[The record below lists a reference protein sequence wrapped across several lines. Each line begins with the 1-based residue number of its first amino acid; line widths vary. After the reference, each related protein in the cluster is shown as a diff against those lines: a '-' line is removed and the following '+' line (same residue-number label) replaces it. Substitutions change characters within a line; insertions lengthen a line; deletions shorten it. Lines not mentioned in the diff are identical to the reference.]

1 MIRAIRSD
9 KKARCR
15 DVFWCILLSGI
26 PASLVFA
33 LLRKGEGRAE
43 NWHLLPIWLPVAA
56 AAVWIVGV
64 LRWRIHG
71 HLDSGGISVRSS
83 REAAADDLPWKDVEE
98 IFLGSGLDFE
108 LRGGGR
114 RVRVPRGVEV
124 AKDLWA
130 EMHVRALP
138 VVRERLRAR
147 LNDHVPLTFRG
158 PRSRPWRYRA
168 LTAMLLAGA
177 AAHLPG
183 IRSPLAAAAAAGSL
197 LLWILIFWEARELAS
212 WLTAEVVVAP
222 EVLGIR
228 RLGRELRIL
237 RAELGE
243 ARLQGGWLVIGRPNA
258 RPLRIPPVLANFRF
272 LAELLRDG
280 RLSE

>member
-9 KKARCR
+9 KKARAR
-15 DVFWCILLSGI
+15 DAFWCVVLSGI
-26 PASLVFA
+26 PAAFGFA
-33 LLRKGEGRAE
+33 LIRAE
-43 NWHLLPIWLPVAA
+43 ELWQLLSIWLPAA
-56 AAVWIVGV
+56 GATIWLVGV
-64 LRWRIHG
+64 LRWRIYG
-71 HLDSGGISVRSS
+71 HLDSGGISVRPS
-83 REAAADDLPWKDVEE
+83 REAAADDLPWNDVEE

-147 LNDHVPLTFRG
+147 MHEGVSLAFRG
-158 PRSRPWRYRA
+158 PQARPWLYRA
-168 LTAMLLAGA
+168 LSAAMLAVA
-177 AAHLPG
+177 AAHVWG
-183 IRSPLAAAAAAGSL
+183 VRSPLAAAGAAGSL
-197 LLWILIFWEARELAS
+197 FLWGFLLWEARELAS

-228 RLGRELRIL
+228 RLGRERRFL

-243 ARLQGGWLVIGRPNA
+243 ARLDRRGWLVIPRQNA
-258 RPLRIPPVLANFRF
+258 RPLRMPPVLANFRF
-272 LAELLRDG
+272 LTELLRDG